1 MRHWRIEPGAAWQGY
16 ATRGARMLQGGQL
29 PRQGTAEQQEPSLAE
44 LLDPVALEARLAEA
58 RVRRAEAIARRAG
71 VGATESARPER
82 RPLVGHDTL
91 RKGAAGPPKNVEHL
105 EARQLSSTPPLRAE
119 PGSVAWASKT
129 TVSFPKP
136 KAAPSDHADSRFGLP
151 AALPPAAERARPR
164 AAAPWLGRH
173 AGGMALVLGIAIG
186 VVGTSAALLS
196 VPPPFWQ
203 WSAEPIGPP
212 PGATADGTQALPVSS
227 APAAMPAPEAPP
239 PASFADPIAAQA
251 VPAPDEMELGYAL
264 PAPLPGISAPDR
276 GLTPSAPLPA
286 ISIAPPA
293 APDVPTEIA
302 LPDSLPA
309 LRGVSVPAEDRAPQQ
324 QGQRIVAA
332 VATPFAPLPA
342 ISIVPPAAPM
352 FPTEIALPDS
362 LPALHGVA
370 VPAEDRASQQQG
382 RSIVAAVAPPSA
394 ALPAVAAIPIGG
406 LPAQRSAMPTDAAL
420 HPLPQPHLPAAHP
433 ETGTAVAL
441 ALPDSPPASIS
452 VGGQHAPGL
461 PLAVPAPPPAEVEAG
476 AKPAAVSTEA
486 AGVPSPPKL
495 IFRGTLLDGLD
506 HATLAL
512 LTDPALGGYPLPAPS
527 PAPSAPED
535 QPSPEPART
544 RPPAAA
550 PKPAPARTA
559 ASRPPA
565 PAPAVPARRGVSERA
580 VEDMLRDRLLRD

>member
-1 MRHWRIEPGAAWQGY
+1 M
-16 ATRGARMLQGGQL
+16 
-29 PRQGTAEQQEPSLAE
+29 
-44 LLDPVALEARLAEA
+44 
-58 RVRRAEAIARRAG
+58 
-71 VGATESARPER
+71 
-82 RPLVGHDTL
+82 
-91 RKGAAGPPKNVEHL
+91 
-105 EARQLSSTPPLRAE
+105 
-119 PGSVAWASKT
+119 
-129 TVSFPKP
+129 F
-136 KAAPSDHADSRFGLP
+136 
-151 AALPPAAERARPR
+151 
-164 AAAPWLGRH
+164 
-173 AGGMALVLGIAIG
+173 
-186 VVGTSAALLS
+186 
-196 VPPPFWQ
+196 
-203 WSAEPIGPP
+203 
-212 PGATADGTQALPVSS
+212 
-227 APAAMPAPEAPP
+227 
-239 PASFADPIAAQA
+239 
-251 VPAPDEMELGYAL
+251 
-264 PAPLPGISAPDR
+264 
-276 GLTPSAPLPA
+276 
-286 ISIAPPA
+286 
-293 APDVPTEIA
+293 PTEIA

-309 LRGVSVPAEDRAPQQ
+309 LRGVSVPAEDRASQQ
-324 QGQRIVAA
+324 QGQRV
-332 VATPFAPLPA
+332 
-342 ISIVPPAAPM
+342 
-352 FPTEIALPDS
+352 
-362 LPALHGVA
+362 
-370 VPAEDRASQQQG
+370 
-382 RSIVAAVAPPSA
+382 VAAVAPPSA
-394 ALPAVAAIPIGG
+394 ALAAVAAIPTGG
-406 LPAQRSAMPTDAAL
+406 LPAERSAMPTDAAL